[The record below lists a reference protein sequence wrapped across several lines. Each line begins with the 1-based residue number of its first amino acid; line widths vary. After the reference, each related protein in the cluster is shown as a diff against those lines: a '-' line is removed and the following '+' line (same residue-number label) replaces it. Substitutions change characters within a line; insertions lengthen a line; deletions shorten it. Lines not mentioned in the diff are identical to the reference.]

1 MTDNNKKV
9 NVSMASIL
17 SRLVQFRTVQSR
29 RIAFLAARSFHLE
42 ASPPPTRC
50 MLHVHE
56 PMPARFK
63 ACEKQAF
70 HLTGK
75 VCNTVKSGGAI
86 LGHHDSLPTHTVLLL
101 LTRQPAHLLLLLR
114 LLLRHHCSPLP
125 LRLIV
130 SLPLSRPS
138 LRILK
143 GHALN
148 VLLFVRLDHLH
159 IARVAVVRQ
168 LGGVVEDA
176 LVADL
181 GHAGLDLGWIG
192 WSLLRLRL
200 RLLLLDGGE
209 LLGGHL

>member
-1 MTDNNKKV
+1 M
-9 NVSMASIL
+9 
-17 SRLVQFRTVQSR
+17 
-29 RIAFLAARSFHLE
+29 
-42 ASPPPTRC
+42 
-50 MLHVHE
+50 HVHKST
-56 PMPARFK
+56 PASFE

-75 VCNTVKSGGAI
+75 VCITVESDGAI
-86 LGHHDSLPTHTVLLL
+86 LEHRDSLPTHTVLLL
-101 LTRQPAHLLLLLR
+101 LARQPAHLLLLLLR

-143 GHALN
+143 RHALN
-148 VLLFVRLDHLH
+148 VLLFVGLDHLH
-159 IARVAVVRQ
+159 ITRVAVVRQ
-168 LGGVVEDA
+168 LGGVVDDA

-181 GHAGLDLGWIG
+181 GHVGLDLGWIG

-200 RLLLLDGGE
+200 LLLHGGE